1 MKHLQRPPALAR
13 GVRLLAAA
21 IALAASFPALA
32 QRYPERPVRVINP
45 FPAGGS
51 GDIVARTVYEKVG
64 AALGQSFVVESRVGA
79 AGAIGTDYVAKAPP
93 DGYTLSHG
101 TSSTFVVNPNV
112 QKNLPYD
119 PVKDFTPI
127 AMLVTAPYLLLVHP
141 SVPVTTL
148 PELVKHAKANAGKL
162 NYGSFG
168 QGSSNHLAYELLRAA
183 TGIEMAH
190 VAYKG
195 GAPLL
200 NGLLANEVQSS
211 LDLAATVMPHVKGGK
226 LKLLGIA
233 SAKRS
238 ALLPETPTLTEQGY
252 RVEAATFFAALGP
265 AKLPPPIVTTLNREI
280 NRALALP
287 DVRERLLQNGTEVVG
302 GSPEQLASIIAAE
315 LKKWGTLVRE
325 RKLTL
330 D

>member
-1 MKHLQRPPALAR
+1 MNLLNRPPALKRCAP
-13 GVRLLAAA
+13 VLAAA
-21 IALAASFPALA
+21 VALAATFPVLA
-32 QRYPERPVRVINP
+32 QRYPERPVRVVNP

-51 GDIVARTVYEKVG
+51 GDIVARTVYDKVG

-79 AGAIGTDYVAKAPP
+79 AGAIGTDYVAKAAP
-93 DGYTLSHG
+93 DGYTLAHG

-119 PVKDFTPI
+119 PIKDFTPI
-127 AMLVTAPYLLLVHP
+127 AMLVTAPFLLLVHP
-141 SVPVTTL
+141 TVPASTL

-168 QGSSNHLAYELLRAA
+168 QGSSNHLAYELLRAT
-183 TGIEMAH
+183 TGMEMAH

-211 LDLAATVMPHVKGGK
+211 LDLAATVMPHVRGGK

-238 ALLPETPTLTEQGY
+238 AIMPETPTLAEQGY

-265 AKLPPPIVTTLNREI
+265 AKLPAPIVATLNREI
-280 NRALALP
+280 NKALGLP

-302 GSPEQLASIIAAE
+302 GPPEQLAAIIASE

-325 RKLTL
+325 RKLAL

>member
-1 MKHLQRPPALAR
+1 MKPLQHVICACALA
-13 GVRLLAAA
+13 LS
-21 IALAASFPALA
+21 IAPTVLA

-51 GDIVARTVYEKVG
+51 GDIVARTVYDKVT
-64 AALGQSFVVESRVGA
+64 ASLGQPFIVESRVGA
-79 AGAIGTDYVAKAPP
+79 AGAIGTDYVAKASP

-119 PVKDFTPI
+119 PIKDFTPI
-127 AMLVTAPYLLLVHP
+127 VMLVTAPYLLLVHP
-141 SVPVTTL
+141 SVPAATL
-148 PELVKHAKANAGKL
+148 PELVKHAKANPGKL

-168 QGSSNHLAYELLRAA
+168 QGSSNHLAYELLRSVTGMEA
-183 TGIEMAH
+183 TH

-200 NGLLANEVQSS
+200 TALLANEVQSS
-211 LDLAATVMPHVKGGK
+211 LDVAATVLPHVRGGK

-233 SAKRS
+233 TPKRS
-238 ALLPETPTLTEQGY
+238 AILPDTPTLIEQGY
-252 RVEAATFFAALGP
+252 KIEAATFFATLGP
-265 AKLPPPIVTTLNREI
+265 AKLPAPIVATLNREI
-280 NRALALP
+280 NTALALP

-302 GSPEQLASIIAAE
+302 GSPEQLAGIIASE
-315 LKKWGTLVRE
+315 LKKWGNLVRE
-325 RKLTL
+325 RKLAVE
-330 D
+330 